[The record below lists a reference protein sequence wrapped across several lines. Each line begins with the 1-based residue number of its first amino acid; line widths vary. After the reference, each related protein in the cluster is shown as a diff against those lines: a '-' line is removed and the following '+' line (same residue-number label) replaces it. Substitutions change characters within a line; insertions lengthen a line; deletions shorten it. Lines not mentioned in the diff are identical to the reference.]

1 MGRLR
6 RLVQRVFEI
15 FDYRTFA
22 VAGAFL
28 TLLLV
33 GYLVVSSIQAAHDA
47 TDAQNRARVAASR
60 RIDLLNTEITR
71 LQGEIAAGRDQ
82 RGQLALA
89 VAALS
94 AQVRD
99 LGGQPIV
106 TVTTVNRSDPQSTST
121 PSPAASAAPQ
131 VTPTPRPRPSRTPAP
146 SPSPTCRA
154 LPVIGCV
161 PVAR

>member
-1 MGRLR
+1 MSRLR
-6 RLVQRVFEI
+6 RATQRVLEI

-33 GYLVVSSIQAAHDA
+33 GFLVVSSIQAARDA

-106 TVTTVNRSDPQSTST
+106 TVTTVNRSNPQ
-121 PSPAASAAPQ
+121 PAPAPTASRSAAPRA
-131 VTPTPRPRPSRTPAP
+131 TSSPRPRPSRTPAP
-146 SPSPTCRA
+146 SPTPTCRA

-161 PVAR
+161 PIAR